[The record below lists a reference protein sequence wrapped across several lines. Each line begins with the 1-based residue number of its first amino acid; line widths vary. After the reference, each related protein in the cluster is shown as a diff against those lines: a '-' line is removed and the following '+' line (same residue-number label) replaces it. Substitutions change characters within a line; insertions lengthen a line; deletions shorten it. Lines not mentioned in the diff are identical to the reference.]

1 MGCNI
6 REGNAIYGNRS
17 ALDPIKRKPHPSP
30 HSIIPYSLRPN
41 TLLSRLSAAFLLVT
55 LLSTP
60 PSEVTAGDERE
71 RDEVTTLALRL

>member
-30 HSIIPYSLRPN
+30 PLNNSIFSPSQHFTP
-41 TLLSRLSAAFLLVT
+41 RLSAAFLLVT

-60 PSEVTAGDERE
+60 PSEVTAGDER
-71 RDEVTTLALRL
+71 DEVTTLALRL